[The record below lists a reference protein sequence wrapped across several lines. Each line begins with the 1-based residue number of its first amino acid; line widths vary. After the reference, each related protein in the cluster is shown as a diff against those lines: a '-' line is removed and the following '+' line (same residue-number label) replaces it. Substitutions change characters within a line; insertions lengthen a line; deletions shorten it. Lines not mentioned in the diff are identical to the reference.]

1 MRHWKIRKQNEDAV
15 RQLVE
20 ALDCTH
26 FFARIL
32 INRGID
38 SPQKAKEFIAADKAS
53 LLDPFLF
60 RGMREAVE
68 RIGSAI
74 RNGEKITVY
83 GDYDVDGI
91 TATALLVQTLR
102 AMGGHA
108 DYYIPNR
115 FSDGYGVNTSAI
127 KAIAERGTRL
137 VITVDTGITAVK
149 EVAEAKRL
157 GVDVIITDH
166 HECQAILPDTLI
178 INPKHDESG
187 YPFAHLAGV
196 GVVYKLVCALDQ
208 VYGIGDGADFFSVL
222 AAIGTVADIM
232 PMQGENRYIV
242 RNGLELLKTTE
253 NPGLRALLTRCV
265 GERVI
270 DTGTVGFV
278 LAPRI
283 NAAGRMGSAG
293 LGVDLLT
300 TRDPETAEHLVE
312 ELCKENNQR
321 QVIENQILDE
331 AIAMLEA
338 DQANRERSAIVLWS
352 EKWHNGVVGIVAS
365 RLKEKFN
372 KPCILFSISGENA
385 KGSGRSVK
393 PFNLFDALERVSEH
407 TEKFGGHAY
416 ASGVLVKKER
426 LEQFRDALC
435 AQVDRF
441 LETDR
446 FDESIEIDCVLG
458 DNDLSVKNIK
468 DLNRLAPFGRG
479 NETPVF
485 CMNNVRLLEASPTAN
500 GNHMRLSLLCGQ
512 TRLTAFY
519 FNVSPAEFMYR
530 GGENVDIVFEADINT
545 YNGRQSVQ
553 LSLKDVRFSR
563 RDAKFIVADLEKAEQ
578 GALSRE
584 DVPSRA
590 DAAAVYRYLQK
601 ALAGGAQAFDIASIP
616 GRISKDQNY
625 SISVGAVY
633 YVLEVLKELGVLEFI
648 TEDRY
653 IKELKINSEK
663 RVNLDDSRLLCEIKE
678 KAGEMACV

>member
-1 MRHWKIRKQNEDAV
+1 MRRWKIRKQNEATV
-15 RQLVE
+15 RLLAE
-20 ALDCTH
+20 ALGCTH

-38 SPQKAKEFIAADKAS
+38 SPDVAMEFINADQSS
-53 LLDPFLF
+53 LLDPYLF
-60 RGMREAVE
+60 RGMTNAVE
-68 RIGSAI
+68 RIGKAV

-91 TATALLVQTLR
+91 TATALLVEALR
-102 AMGGHA
+102 ALGA
-108 DYYIPNR
+108 ETDFYIPNR
-115 FSDGYGVNTSAI
+115 FSDGYGVNSSAI
-127 KAIAERGTRL
+127 KAIAENGTRL
-137 VITVDTGITAVK
+137 IITVDTGITAVN
-149 EVAEAKRL
+149 EVEEAKRL
-157 GVDVIITDH
+157 GVDMIITDH
-166 HECQAILPDTLI
+166 HECQAVLPDTLI
-178 INPKHDESG
+178 INPKYDQSG
-187 YPFAHLAGV
+187 YPFAYLAGV
-196 GVVYKLVCALDQ
+196 GVVYKLVCALDRA
-208 VYGIGDGADFFSVL
+208 YGLGDNDDFFTVL
-222 AAIGTVADIM
+222 AAIGTIADIM

-242 RNGLELLKTTE
+242 RHGLNLLKKTE
-253 NPGLRALLTRCV
+253 NAGLRALLTRCV

-270 DTGTVGFV
+270 DTSTVGFV

-300 TRDPETAEHLVE
+300 TKDASTAQTLVE

-321 QVIENQILDE
+321 QVIENQILEE

-338 DQANRERSAIVLWS
+338 DPANRKRNAIVLWN

-372 KPCILFSISGENA
+372 KPCILFSISGDHA

-393 PFNLFDALERVSEH
+393 PFNLFEALGRVSEY
-407 TEKFGGHAY
+407 TEKFGGHAF

-426 LEQFRDALC
+426 LEEFRDALC
-435 AQVDRF
+435 AQVDHF

-446 FDESIEIDCVLG
+446 FDDSIEVDCVLC

-468 DLNRLAPFGRG
+468 ELNRLAPFGRG
-479 NETPVF
+479 NEMPMF
-485 CMNNVRLLEASPTAN
+485 CMNNVKLLEATPTAN

-512 TRLTAFY
+512 MRLTAFY

-530 GGENVDIVFEADINT
+530 SGENIDIVFEAEINT

-553 LSLKDVRFSR
+553 LSLKDIRLSR
-563 RDAKFIVADLEKAEQ
+563 REAKYMVADLEKAER
-578 GALSRE
+578 GVVAKA

-601 ALAGGAQAFDIASIP
+601 SLAAGARAFDLAALP
-616 GRISKDQNY
+616 ARILNDQRY
-625 SISVGAVY
+625 QISAGAVY
-633 YVLEVLKELGVLEFI
+633 YALEVLKELGVLEFAAEGRCI
-648 TEDRY
+648 R
-653 IKELKINSEK
+653 ELKINADK
-663 RVNLDDSRLLCEIKE
+663 RVNLDDSKLLCEIKR